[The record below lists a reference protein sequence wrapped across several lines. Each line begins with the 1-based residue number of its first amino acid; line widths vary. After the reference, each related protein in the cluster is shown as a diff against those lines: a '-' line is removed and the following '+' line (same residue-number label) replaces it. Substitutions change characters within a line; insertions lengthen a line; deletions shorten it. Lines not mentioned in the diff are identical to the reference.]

1 LRLKQLAIEEN
12 KIQMKYL
19 SDDLKNKVTVSDLK
33 AVKTDLI
40 ESTDLKTNTL
50 ESHLKRYS
58 LKSELHA
65 LKMIQEG

>member
-1 LRLKQLAIEEN
+1 LSLKQLAIEEN

>member
-1 LRLKQLAIEEN
+1 
-12 KIQMKYL
+12 MKYL

-58 LKSELHA
+58 LKSELHS

>member
-1 LRLKQLAIEEN
+1 MSLKQLAIEEN

>member
-1 LRLKQLAIEEN
+1 LSLKQLAIEEN

-58 LKSELHA
+58 LKTELHA

>member
-1 LRLKQLAIEEN
+1 MSLKQLAIEEN
-12 KIQMKYL
+12 KIQMNYL
-19 SDDLKNKVTVSDLK
+19 SDELKNKVTVSDLK
-33 AVKTDLI
+33 AVKTHLI

-50 ESHLKRYS
+50 ESHLKHYS

>member
-1 LRLKQLAIEEN
+1 MSLKQLAIEEN

-58 LKSELHA
+58 LKTELHA

>member
-1 LRLKQLAIEEN
+1 MSLKQLAIEEN

-58 LKSELHA
+58 LKSELHS